1 MAWLRLLWP
10 LSRANPVTAGQTNS
24 SVATEPGFP
33 PDLFVALDR
42 TSPRGLREQLEGE
55 LRRAVRDGRLA
66 IGTALPPSRV
76 LARELGVAR
85 SVVVDA
91 YGQLAAE
98 GYLEARQG
106 SGTRVRATHPREP
119 SGDAALRRRPEAGP
133 RLLGGLPDPASFPRA
148 QWQRHYR
155 AAIGALS
162 TSSLSYPDPRGH
174 RALRAALAAYLGRV
188 RAVVTTP
195 ENVQVCGGF
204 TQGLALVCRALRAQ
218 GARRL
223 AVEDPCFSYHRE
235 LIANAGLEPV
245 PVPVD
250 DNGVDVRA
258 LAALDEVAGILVAP
272 AHSYPTGAVLAPQ
285 RRVELT
291 EWARA
296 ADTLII
302 EDDYDAEFR
311 YDRAPIGALQGLRPD
326 RVVYGGSVSKTL
338 SPILRVGWLAGPEWL
353 MADLRREKLY
363 DDLATGTLDQLAL
376 ATFIESGDLAR
387 HLRRVRPVYRRRRD
401 AALRALA
408 DHLPDATPVGVAAGL
423 HLYVHLPPEC
433 DEHQVVHAARRQG
446 VRLEGAARH
455 WAQADAAPPALVIG
469 YGMAA
474 EPAIEQGIR
483 ALGAAYA
490 VTVRGS
496 PGANGANGAD

>member
-1 MAWLRLLWP
+1 M
-10 LSRANPVTAGQTNS
+10 
-24 SVATEPGFP
+24 ATEQSNHRRSDDAAFP
-33 PDLFVALDR
+33 PELLVALDR
-42 TSPRGLREQLEGE
+42 SSRRGLREQLEGE
-55 LRRAVRDGRLA
+55 LRRAVRGGRLA
-66 IGTALPPSRV
+66 IGTTLPPSRI
-76 LARELGVAR
+76 LARDLGVAR

-106 SGTRVRATHPREP
+106 SGTRVRATQPHDGA
-119 SGDAALRRRPEAGP
+119 GDASPDRRPDIGP

-148 QWQRHYR
+148 VWLRHYR
-155 AAIGALS
+155 AAIGELS
-162 TSSLSYPDPRGH
+162 TSSLPYPDPRGNA
-174 RALRAALAAYLGRV
+174 ALRAALAGYLGRV

-195 ENVQVCGGF
+195 DLLQICGGF
-204 TQGLALVCRALRAQ
+204 TQGLALVCRALRAR

-245 PVPVD
+245 PIPVD
-250 DNGVDVRA
+250 RHGIDVAA
-258 LAALDEVAGILVAP
+258 LAAHDDVAGVLVAP
-272 AHSYPTGAVLAPQ
+272 AHSFPLGAVLAPQ
-285 RRVELT
+285 RRVALG

-296 ADTLII
+296 NDTLIV

-338 SPILRVGWLAGPEWL
+338 SPIVRVGWLAAPEWL
-353 MADLRREKLY
+353 IRDLRREKVY
-363 DDLATGTLDQLAL
+363 DDLASGTLDQVAL

-408 DHLPDATPVGVAAGL
+408 RHLPDAIPGGVAAGL
-423 HLYVHLPPEC
+423 HLHVRLPDDC
-433 DEHQVVHAARRQG
+433 DETGLVVAARRLG
-446 VRLEGAARH
+446 VQIEGAARH
-455 WAQADAAPPALVIG
+455 WAEPEAAPPALVLG
-469 YGMAA
+469 YGTAGEA
-474 EPAIEQGIR
+474 AIEQGV
-483 ALGAAYA
+483 ATLGAAYA
-490 VTVRGS
+490 GVRAPAAG
-496 PGANGANGAD
+496 GNGA